1 MAAMRIVQHSVLLPA
16 EPHRVYEMYLDAAA
30 HAAFTGGGEVTIA
43 PRVGAEFSAFG
54 GRISGRILSLIPDR
68 QIVQTWRSF
77 EWRADDS
84 DSILLLTLQPESG
97 GTRLELLQ
105 APAPEHLHATL
116 QANWPMRYLDPW
128 RAALTAKA

>member
-1 MAAMRIVQHSVLLPA
+1 MRIVSHSVLLPA
-16 EPHRVYEMYLDAAA
+16 EPHRVYAMYLDASE
-30 HAAFTGGGEVTIA
+30 HAAFTGGGDVRIE

-54 GRISGRILSLIPDR
+54 GRISGRIIALIPDR

-77 EWRADDS
+77 EWRSEDP
-84 DSILLLTLQPESG
+84 DSILLLTLQPEPG

-105 APAPEHLHATL
+105 APVPEHLHATL

-128 RAALTAKA
+128 RAALAAKT